1 MLKERRLEYTRT
13 AVENLDDIFQ
23 TVLSVSSSEKIATNI
38 VKSIGNDIRKLQYNV
53 TLGRPLSAVLNLES
67 ELTYYRLVS
76 GKYIVIYEFD
86 AEVITVDLI
95 VWGKMDYIATLF
107 NVSWK
112 RSSRMTSVFLSTNY

>member
-1 MLKERRLEYTRT
+1 M
-13 AVENLDDIFQ
+13 
-23 TVLSVSSSEKIATNI
+23 LSVSSSEKIATNI

-53 TLGRPLSAVLNLES
+53 TLGRPLSAVFLES

-107 NVSWK
+107 NV
-112 RSSRMTSVFLSTNY
+112 

>member
-1 MLKERRLEYTRT
+1 M
-13 AVENLDDIFQ
+13 
-23 TVLSVSSSEKIATNI
+23 LSVSSSEKIATNI

-76 GKYIVIYEFD
+76 GKYIMIYEFD
-86 AEVITVDLI
+86 AEVIIVDLI

-107 NVSWK
+107 NV
-112 RSSRMTSVFLSTNY
+112 

>member
-67 ELTYYRLVS
+67 ELTYYWLVS

-107 NVSWK
+107 NV
-112 RSSRMTSVFLSTNY
+112 